1 MSSVLTPP
9 ITSAC
14 SHVHSALISLL
25 CFPLYSPLGEIGS
38 VAQEAEADVP
48 QRVTESGPQGQAA
61 SARRPR
67 SDLLAES
74 V

>member
-1 MSSVLTPP
+1 VFPSTF
-9 ITSAC
+9 
-14 SHVHSALISLL
+14 LI
-25 CFPLYSPLGEIGS
+25 GEIGS

-48 QRVTESGPQGQAA
+48 QRVAESGPQGQAA
-61 SARRPR
+61 SARGPR